1 MLAVFDWKKQIT
13 DSAGSANAR
22 VDMAAPGAAASVFH
36 LLLIKPTKYD
46 DDGYPI
52 QWFRSFVPSNSLA
65 CLHGIALDAAER
77 RVLGADVEIRVAA
90 FDEAC
95 DVVDYPALIGD
106 LKRRGQ
112 KALVCLVGVQTN
124 QFPRA
129 VDVASLFT
137 AQGIAASMGGF
148 HVSGCLS
155 VLGEPTPELKD
166 AQARGISLF
175 AGEAEAG
182 RFDAVVQDAY
192 HDRLRPLYDYSQE
205 LVDLQNQPR
214 PSLPK
219 TLVEKNLTHITTID
233 VGRGCPYQCS
243 FCCIINVQGRVSR
256 SRSPDDLEAMV
267 RQAHSQG
274 MTDIFITDDDFA
286 RNKDWQAHFDRLI
299 QLRREGLEFALV
311 IQVDALCH
319 KIPGFIDK
327 AVAAGVVHV
336 FIGLENINPDNLK
349 AVQKRQNKITEYRR
363 MLLAWK
369 RHPVVI
375 WGAYIIGFPDDTRES
390 VLRDIEILKREL
402 PIDLLNP
409 SILTPLPG
417 SMDHKRMLEQGVWMD
432 PDLNRYD
439 LAHRVIHHRTMSDA
453 ELDQLYIDVWQRYY
467 TFEHMCRVLKRAFA
481 LGSNKKLTL
490 VERFIVFG
498 VVTRVNR
505 IFSYDMGLIR
515 RKQRQSRRPGLPI
528 ENALVFHARE
538 LAASAWKALRITYS
552 YHRLLRAMKRFWT
565 DPDKLAYR
573 DTAITPPTDD
583 DLETLDLFTETRGA
597 AGEVQK
603 AQFRIAARNAAS
615 RQAGAGH

>member
-1 MLAVFDWKKQIT
+1 MKW
-13 DSAGSANAR
+13 
-22 VDMAAPGAAASVFH
+22 
-36 LLLIKPTKYD
+36 
-46 DDGYPI
+46 
-52 QWFRSFVPSNSLA
+52 
-65 CLHGIALDAAER
+65 
-77 RVLGADVEIRVAA
+77 
-90 FDEAC
+90 
-95 DVVDYPALIGD
+95 
-106 LKRRGQ
+106 
-112 KALVCLVGVQTN
+112 
-124 QFPRA
+124 
-129 VDVASLFT
+129 
-137 AQGIAASMGGF
+137 
-148 HVSGCLS
+148 
-155 VLGEPTPELKD
+155 
-166 AQARGISLF
+166 
-175 AGEAEAG
+175 
-182 RFDAVVQDAY
+182 
-192 HDRLRPLYDYSQE
+192 PLYDYSNE
-205 LVDLQNQPR
+205 LVDLRNQPK

-219 TLVEKNLTHITTID
+219 VLVDQNVTHITTID

-299 QLRREGLEFALV
+299 QLRQEGLEFSLV

-369 RHPVVI
+369 RHAVVI
-375 WGAYIIGFPDDTRES
+375 WGAYIIGFPNDTRES
-390 VLRDIEILKREL
+390 VLRDIDIIKREL

-417 SMDHKRMLEQGVWMD
+417 SMDHKKMLDEGVWMD

-453 ELDQLYIDVWQRYY
+453 ELDRLYIDVWQRYY
-467 TFEHMCRVLKRAFA
+467 TFEHMSRVLKRAFA

-490 VERFIVFG
+490 VERMLGFG
-498 VVTRVNR
+498 VLTRVNG
-505 IFSYDMGLIR
+505 IYSYDMGLIR
-515 RKQRQSRRPGLPI
+515 RKSRKSRRPGWPL
-528 ENALVFHARE
+528 ENVLVFHAKRFTSG
-538 LAASAWKALRITYS
+538 LWKVAYLTYANS
-552 YHRLLRAMKRFWT
+552 RLFGAMKRCWK

-573 DTAITPPTDD
+573 DTAITAPTDD
-583 DLETLDLFTETRGA
+583 DLETLELFTETRGA
-597 AGEVQK
+597 AVEVQK
-603 AQFRIAARNAAS
+603 VRFRTAARRAS
-615 RQAGAGH
+615 N